1 MNILLMFIFL
11 FVSSISYADIIFS
24 DTEKH
29 IIQSL
34 SSRNYKNAAD
44 PSNPVSGNPKAIKFG
59 KQLFFDK
66 RLSGD
71 GKFSCASC
79 HDPET
84 GWSKHEAITSIR
96 PNYVAKRHVPHLWGV
111 RYNRWYFWDGRADSL
126 WSQALMPIEDISE
139 MAGSRTQVANL
150 IIQDKSLRDMYQT
163 LFGDIPKSLSEKEI
177 NHLFANIGKSIASFE
192 ETIISKNSSFDKF
205 ADQLQNN
212 ESSENYAI
220 SATAARGLKL
230 FIGKANCMN
239 CHFGPNFSD
248 GEFHNLFLDSPTDK
262 GRYDGITQLLKNDFA
277 SSNKLNYVYQNVA
290 FRGQFKTPSLRN
302 VALTYPYMHT
312 GNLKTLK
319 EVVNYYNTISD
330 RIKASNHQEILLGS
344 LNLSTTEQD
353 ELIEFLK
360 TLNGEP

>member
-1 MNILLMFIFL
+1 MNILLTFIFF
-11 FVSSISYADIIFS
+11 FVPTISYADIIFS
-24 DTEKH
+24 DTEKI

-34 SSRNYKNAAD
+34 SSRNYKNQAD

-71 GKFSCASC
+71 GKVSCASC

-96 PNYVAKRHVPHLWGV
+96 PNYVAKRHIPHLWGV

-126 WSQALMPIEDISE
+126 WSQALMPIEEISE
-139 MAGSRTQVANL
+139 MAGSRTQVAKL
-150 IIQDKSLRDMYQT
+150 IIQDKYLREMYQT
-163 LFGDIPKSLSEKEI
+163 LFGEIPKSLSEKQI
-177 NHLFANIGKSIASFE
+177 NRLFVNIGKSIASYE

-212 ESSENYAI
+212 AI

-230 FIGKANCMN
+230 FIGKANCIN

-248 GEFHNLFLDSPTDK
+248 GEFHHSFLGSSTDK
-262 GRYDGITQLLKNDFA
+262 GRYDGITQLLKNPFNGKKVD
-277 SSNKLNYVYQNVA
+277 YVYQHII

-319 EVVNYYNTISD
+319 EVINYYNTTSEH
-330 RIKASNHQEILLGS
+330 IKPLNSM
-344 LNLSTTEQD
+344 NLSETEQN

-360 TLNGEP
+360 TLNGEA